1 MMRISWIFRFEA
13 SSSSSNDQEVI
24 NHTTAHE
31 LVHPHNLNRPLDHT
45 SSSIKPI
52 HHHLNL
58 HSYDW
63 SIRSTPSHQATS
75 DTSKSPIELK
85 TSNQGLKC
93 IYHRSSLKPL
103 IPCSP
108 LIIPSTSNRDQSDL
122 TPSTINQFS
131 LGIHEELIS
140 YTTDILSPSGL
151 PSSSHTL
158 TLFYLPIFSTSDSS
172 D

>member
-1 MMRISWIFRFEA
+1 MAVVTRIDRIKIGGSQRISCCSLRSVARREGVGRGEERKRNWSDRSMMRISWIFRFEA

-108 LIIPSTSNRDQSDL
+108 LIIPSTSNRD
-122 TPSTINQFS
+122 
-131 LGIHEELIS
+131 
-140 YTTDILSPSGL
+140 
-151 PSSSHTL
+151 
-158 TLFYLPIFSTSDSS
+158 
-172 D
+172 